1 MNNIFE
7 EPMPENIRCHSMSL
21 TGEGGEM
28 KIVII
33 HGLWIVEEALAVMR
47 EVGRVVVPRDDSEEA
62 LLDEMKDADVMVV
75 SFSPHVNLRL
85 IGAAGRLRHIA
96 RLGVG
101 VESIDLQAATE
112 RGIIVTNTPDL
123 TADSVAE
130 FTMTLLLSLAKNL
143 PSCDRAVREGRW
155 EERLALI
162 RLNRELC
169 GKTHGIVGMGAIG
182 GRVAVRCKA
191 FGMRVIYYKR
201 NRDLEFEKA
210 VGVEYVPLETLVKES
225 DSISL
230 HLPLT
235 NETRHLFDGPR
246 FASMKKDALLIN
258 QARGKVVDEEALVQ
272 ALKEGRI
279 GGYATDV
286 YEHEPPDPTWE
297 LLSLKNVVVAPHLG
311 GGTREA
317 RLRACTALAED
328 IARVSRGEI
337 PKHLVNREVLQKKG
351 L

>member
-1 MNNIFE
+1 
-7 EPMPENIRCHSMSL
+7 
-21 TGEGGEM
+21 M
-28 KIVII
+28 KIVITN
-33 HGLWIVEEALAVMR
+33 GLWIVDEALAVMR
-47 EVGRVVVPRDDSEEA
+47 EVGRIAAPLDHSEEA
-62 LLDEMKDADVMVV
+62 LLNEMRDAEVIVV
-75 SFSPHVNLRL
+75 SFSPHVDRRL
-85 IGAAGRLRHIA
+85 IGSAGQLRHIA

-112 RGIIVTNTPDL
+112 RGIVVTNTPDL

-143 PSCDRAVREGRW
+143 PSCDRAVREGQW

-169 GKTHGIVGMGAIG
+169 GKTHGIVGLGAIG

-191 FGMRVIYYKR
+191 FGMRVIYNKR
-201 NRDLEFEKA
+201 NRDLEFERT
-210 VGVEYVPLETLVKES
+210 VGVEYVPLETLLKES

-230 HLPLT
+230 HVPLT
-235 NETRHLFDGPR
+235 TETRNLLDGPQ

-258 QARGKVVDEEALVQ
+258 QARGMVVNEKALVQ

-286 YEHEPPDPTWE
+286 YAQEPPDPTCE
-297 LLSLKNVVVAPHLG
+297 LLSFKNVVVAPHVG
-311 GGTREA
+311 GATREA
-317 RLRACTALAED
+317 RLRACRALAED
-328 IARVSRGEI
+328 IVKVSRGEI
-337 PKHLVNREVLQKKG
+337 PKHLVNREVLEKRG

>member
-1 MNNIFE
+1 
-7 EPMPENIRCHSMSL
+7 
-21 TGEGGEM
+21 
-28 KIVII
+28 
-33 HGLWIVEEALAVMR
+33 
-47 EVGRVVVPRDDSEEA
+47 
-62 LLDEMKDADVMVV
+62 
-75 SFSPHVNLRL
+75 
-85 IGAAGRLRHIA
+85 
-96 RLGVG
+96 

-112 RGIIVTNTPDL
+112 RGIVVTNTPDL

-143 PSCDRAVREGRW
+143 PRCDRAVREGRW
-155 EERLALI
+155 DERPALI
-162 RLNRELC
+162 RINRELC

-201 NRDLEFEKA
+201 SRNLDFERA
-210 VGVEYVPLETLVKES
+210 VGVEYVPFETLLAES

-230 HLPLT
+230 HVPLT
-235 NETRHLFDGPR
+235 TETRNLLDGPQ

-258 QARGKVVDEEALVQ
+258 QARGKVINEEALVQ

-286 YEHEPPDPTWE
+286 YEHEPPDPTCE
-297 LLSLKNVVVAPHLG
+297 LLGLKNVVVAPHVG

-328 IARVSRGEI
+328 IVKVIRGEI
-337 PKHLVNREVLQKKG
+337 PKHLVNRGVLQKKG

>member
-1 MNNIFE
+1 
-7 EPMPENIRCHSMSL
+7 
-21 TGEGGEM
+21 M
-28 KIVII
+28 KIVVI
-33 HGLWIVEEALAVMR
+33 HGLWIVEEALAVMGR
-47 EVGRVVVPRDDSEEA
+47 AGRVVVPRDGSEAALVEEA
-62 LLDEMKDADVMVV
+62 RDADVIVV
-75 SFSPHVNLRL
+75 SFSPHVDRRL
-85 IGAAGRLRHIA
+85 IGEAGRLRHIA

-101 VESIDLQAATE
+101 VESIDLEAATE
-112 RGIIVTNTPDL
+112 RGIVVTNTPDL

-155 EERLALI
+155 DERLALI

-191 FGMRVIYYKR
+191 FGMRVIYNKR
-201 NRDLEFEKA
+201 NRDLEFERK
-210 VGVEYVPLETLVKES
+210 VGVEYVTLETLLRES

-230 HLPLT
+230 HVPLT
-235 NETRHLFDGPR
+235 DETRNLLEGPQ
-246 FASMKKDALLIN
+246 FAAMKKDALLIN
-258 QARGKVVDEEALVQ
+258 QARGRVVNEEALVR
-272 ALKEGRI
+272 ALREGEI

-286 YEHEPPDPTWE
+286 YAQEPPDPTWE
-297 LLSLKNVVVAPHLG
+297 LLRLQNVVVAPHLG

-328 IARVSRGEI
+328 IVRVSRGDV
-337 PKHLVNREVLQKKG
+337 PRHLVNREVLPKMS

>member
-1 MNNIFE
+1 
-7 EPMPENIRCHSMSL
+7 
-21 TGEGGEM
+21 M
-28 KIVII
+28 KIVVI
-33 HGLWIVEEALAVMR
+33 HGLWIVEEALAVMGR
-47 EVGRVVVPRDDSEEA
+47 AGRVVVPRDGSEAALVEEA
-62 LLDEMKDADVMVV
+62 RDADVIVV
-75 SFSPHVNLRL
+75 SFSPHVDRRL
-85 IGAAGRLRHIA
+85 IGEAGRLRHIA

-101 VESIDLQAATE
+101 VESIDLEAATE
-112 RGIIVTNTPDL
+112 RGIVVTNTPDL

-155 EERLALI
+155 DERLALI

-191 FGMRVIYYKR
+191 FGMRVIYNKR
-201 NRDLEFEKA
+201 NRDLEFERK
-210 VGVEYVPLETLVKES
+210 VGVEYVTLETLLRES

-230 HLPLT
+230 HVPLT
-235 NETRHLFDGPR
+235 DETRNLLEGPQ
-246 FASMKKDALLIN
+246 FAAMKKDALLIN
-258 QARGKVVDEEALVQ
+258 QARGRVVNEEALVR
-272 ALKEGRI
+272 ALREGEI

-286 YEHEPPDPTWE
+286 YAQEPPDPTWE
-297 LLSLKNVVVAPHLG
+297 LLRLQNVVVAPHLG

-328 IARVSRGEI
+328 IVRVSRGEV
-337 PKHLVNREVLQKKG
+337 PRHLVNREVLPKMS